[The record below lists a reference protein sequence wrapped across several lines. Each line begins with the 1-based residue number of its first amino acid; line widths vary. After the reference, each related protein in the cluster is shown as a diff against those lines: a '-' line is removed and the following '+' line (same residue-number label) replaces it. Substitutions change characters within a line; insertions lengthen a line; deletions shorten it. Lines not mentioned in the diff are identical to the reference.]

1 MEQVSSKYI
10 ALSEGREE
18 KRMKKVIDGKLYDTE
33 TAELVHEWSNG
44 RYGNDFRNRSKDL
57 YRTKKGNW
65 FLYHVG
71 GPMTDMARS
80 CGNNSMS
87 GSADIEPVSATDA
100 LRFLETHDGADVAL
114 QYFAEQI
121 EEA

>member
-1 MEQVSSKYI
+1 
-10 ALSEGREE
+10 
-18 KRMKKVIDGKLYDTE
+18 MKKVIDGKLYNTE
-33 TAELVHEWSNG
+33 TAEHVHGWDNG

-65 FLYHVG
+65 FLHHSG

-80 CGNNSMS
+80 CGSNSTC
-87 GSADIEPVSATDA
+87 GSSDIEPVSETDA
-100 LRFLETHDGADVAL
+100 LGFLESHGGAEAAL
-114 QYFAEQI
+114 KYFAEQI